1 MQRGAPGFPL
11 DVRTE
16 RGTEG
21 EWSGESALKNPVK
34 NSRFLDALSSRV
46 LVFDGAMGTQ
56 IQTYKLTK
64 DDFGGKA
71 GANDYLVL
79 TRPDVIRE
87 IHTKYL
93 EAGADVVETCTF
105 QSTRLRL
112 EEWGLADKL
121 EELNVQAA
129 KIARE
134 CCEKFSTPEKPRF
147 VAGSIGPTGFLPG
160 SSDPV
165 LSNVTYDQLE
175 ELFYEQA
182 KYLAKGG
189 VDTFLIETSQ
199 DILEVKAAVSG
210 CERFRKEANRYD
222 IPIMAQVT
230 LDQTGRMLLG
240 TDMATA
246 LAILEELPISV
257 IGMNCSTGPQ
267 EMRQPV
273 RYLGE
278 FSSLPV
284 SVIPNAGMP
293 ENVDGEAHYNL
304 KPEPFAAELRDFI
317 EKHGVAVVGGCC
329 GTGPDHIRL
338 LANSVAGLKPGKR
351 PKFHLHTV
359 ASPIKALRLDI
370 DNPPVVVGERLN
382 AQGSRK
388 AKDLM
393 LAKDYDALI
402 ALGKEQV
409 DDGAHMLDICTAMT
423 EAPIEKELMLTLARR
438 LSQESD
444 APLMIDSTEADVI
457 EAALKVIPGRA
468 IVNSI
473 NLEGDGSRLHRIAP
487 LIAKY
492 GAVTVAMT
500 IDDSDPEIKG
510 MAKSAV
516 HKVRVAKKITQ
527 MCADQYGLEPDQL
540 VFDVLTFTLA
550 TGEQEFRKSAVETI
564 EGIRSVKKEVPGVFT
579 VLGVSNV
586 SFGLTP
592 PARRVLNS
600 TFLYHCVQAGLDL
613 AIVNAKEIIPYTE
626 IPKDARDIAEDL
638 IFDRTEDALPRY
650 IKHFEGAA
658 GSAASDPRKAKID
671 PSLPVEQRIHEH
683 ILKRVKEGV
692 IEALEEARTQKG
704 YSPVDII
711 NKILLPAMKD
721 VGDRMAT
728 GEIILPFVLQSAEVM
743 KKAVSHLEQY
753 LDRDQSVSKGNV
765 VIATVYG
772 DVHDIGKNLVK
783 TIWSNNGY
791 TVHDLGKQ
799 VPLNT
804 ILAKAQEVNAVAVGL
819 SALLVTT
826 SKQMR
831 FCIEELEKQK
841 LPYVLIV
848 GGAAINREYVA
859 RISIS
864 DGESPYRNG
873 VFYSK
878 DAFEGL
884 KHLNAVA
891 DPQTRSAYVSANVKD
906 NQDRYFLSLRRD
918 AEKKARVGAG
928 IGLTSAVRRD
938 TPVPKPPFWG
948 VKTVSEVDLRD
959 VFPLIDRKALFGHSW
974 GVLKRKRSQE
984 EYDRDIRETFEP
996 LLLRLQEQAI
1006 REKILKPRAVYGFFP
1021 AWAEGESVVVFDP
1034 AKPDRELGRF
1044 TFPRQPD
1051 QEYLCL
1057 ADYVAPKDRC
1067 QKENLKD
1074 VIALDVVTV
1083 GDRVAEVCKD
1093 LDAKGDYSGS
1103 LYLHGLGVQT
1113 AEAMAEWIHRR
1124 VKSELGGAKG
1134 QRYSFGYPACPDLSQ
1149 QKFMFEL
1156 LGAEKAIGTV
1166 LTDAFQ
1172 IVPEASTA
1180 AFVVHH
1186 PEAKYFG
1193 VTGSGE

>member
-1 MQRGAPGFPL
+1 
-11 DVRTE
+11 
-16 RGTEG
+16 
-21 EWSGESALKNPVK
+21 
-34 NSRFLDALSSRV
+34 
-46 LVFDGAMGTQ
+46 MGTM
-56 IQTYKLTK
+56 IQTYHLTK
-64 DDFGGKA
+64 EDFGGKQ

-79 TRPDVIRE
+79 TKPDVIRE
-87 IHTKYL
+87 IHSKYL

-105 QSTRLRL
+105 QSTRPRL
-112 EEWGLADKL
+112 EEWGLGDKVA
-121 EELNVQAA
+121 EINIRAA
-129 KIARE
+129 QVARE
-134 CCEKFSTPEKPRF
+134 AASRYSTPEKPRF
-147 VAGSIGPTGFLPG
+147 VAGSMGPTGFLPG
-160 SSDPV
+160 SSDPA
-165 LSNVTYDQLE
+165 LSNITFDQLE
-175 ELFYEQA
+175 EIFREQA
-182 KYLAKGG
+182 AALAEGG
-189 VDTFLIETSQ
+189 VDVLLIETSQ
-199 DILEVKAAVSG
+199 DILEVKAAVAG
-210 CERFRKEANRYD
+210 CERFRKEAGRYD

-240 TDMATA
+240 TDIATA

-257 IGMNCSTGPQ
+257 IGMNCSTGPR
-267 EMRQPV
+267 EMREPV

-278 FSSLPV
+278 YSSVPI

-304 KPEPFAAELRDFI
+304 KPDALASELREFV
-317 EKHGVAVVGGCC
+317 EKHGIAIVGGCC
-329 GTGPDHIRL
+329 GTTPEHIRAL
-338 LANSVAGLKPGKR
+338 SHTVAGLKPGPR

-359 ASPIKALRLDI
+359 ASPIKPLRLDI

-388 AKDLM
+388 AKDIM
-393 LAKDYDALI
+393 LARDYDALV

-423 EAPIEKELMLTLARR
+423 EAPLERELMVTLARR
-438 LSQESD
+438 LSQETD
-444 APLMIDSTEADVI
+444 APLMIDSTEAEII

-468 IVNSI
+468 IVNSL

-500 IDDSDPEIKG
+500 IDDSDPEVRG
-510 MAKSAV
+510 MAKTAV
-516 HKVRVAKKITQ
+516 HKLRVAKKITEL
-527 MCADQYGLEPDQL
+527 CTRDYGLDPDQL

-550 TGEQEFRKSAVETI
+550 TGEQEFRRSAIETI
-564 EGIRSVKKEVPGVFT
+564 EGIRAVKKEIPGVFT

-586 SFGLTP
+586 SFGLAP
-592 PARRVLNS
+592 AARRVLNS

-626 IPKDARDIAEDL
+626 IPADARMLAEDL
-638 IFDRTEDALPRY
+638 IFDRTEDALPKY
-650 IKHFEGAA
+650 IRHFEGAA
-658 GSAASDPRKAKID
+658 GAPASDPRKAKID

-704 YSPVDII
+704 YTPVRII
-711 NKILLPAMKD
+711 NEILLPAMKD
-721 VGDRMAT
+721 VGERMAT

-743 KKAVSHLEQY
+743 KRAVTHLEQF
-753 LDRDQSVSKGNV
+753 LDRDQSVSKGDV
-765 VIATVYG
+765 VLATVYG

-804 ILAKAQEVNAVAVGL
+804 IIAKAREVNATAIGL

-831 FCIEELEKQK
+831 FCVEELEKQA
-841 LPYVLIV
+841 LPYPLIV
-848 GGAAINREYVA
+848 GGAAINREYVS
-859 RISIS
+859 RISIV
-864 DGESPYRNG
+864 DGEQPYKNG

-884 KHLNAVA
+884 SHLNAVA
-891 DPQTRSAYVSANVKD
+891 DPKQRDGYAAANIRD
-906 NQDRYFLSLRRD
+906 NQERYFRSLRKQEQQKAARD
-918 AEKKARVGAG
+918 GAAG
-928 IGLTSAVRRD
+928 RTSSVRRD
-938 TPVPKPPFWG
+938 VTVPKPPFWG
-948 VKTVSEVDLRD
+948 PRTLKDVDLKE

-984 EYDRDIRETFEP
+984 DYEKDLREIFLP
-996 LLLRLQEQAI
+996 LLDKLQEQVI
-1006 REKILKPRAVYGFFP
+1006 REKILSPRTVYGYFP

-1034 AKPDRELGRF
+1034 SNPDRELGRF
-1044 TFPRQPD
+1044 TFPRQTD
-1051 QEYLCL
+1051 GEYLCL
-1057 ADYVAPKDRC
+1057 ADYLLPKDRGV
-1067 QKENLKD
+1067 KD
-1074 VIALDVVTV
+1074 VLALDVVTV
-1083 GDRVAEVCKD
+1083 GDRVSEVCKE
-1093 LDAKGDYSGS
+1093 LDAKGDYTNS

-1113 AEAMAEWIHRR
+1113 AEAMAEWIHCRIR
-1124 VKSELGGAKG
+1124 ADLGIPGG
-1134 QRYSFGYPACPDLSQ
+1134 QRYSFGYPACPDLAQ
-1149 QKFMFEL
+1149 QQLLFSL
-1156 LGAEKAIGTV
+1156 LGAEQAIGTV
-1166 LTDAFQ
+1166 LTDSFQ

-1186 PEAKYFG
+1186 PEAKYFS
-1193 VTGSGE
+1193 VTGE

>member
-1 MQRGAPGFPL
+1 MAGPRVGA
-11 DVRTE
+11 R
-16 RGTEG
+16 
-21 EWSGESALKNPVK
+21 SGVSALKNVVK
-34 NSRFLDALSSRV
+34 NSPFLDALNSRV
-46 LVFDGAMGTQ
+46 LVFDGAMGTM
-56 IQTYKLTK
+56 IQTYHLTK
-64 DDFGGKA
+64 DDFGGKQ

-79 TRPDVIRE
+79 TKPAVIQE
-87 IHTKYL
+87 IHSKYL

-105 QSTRLRL
+105 QSTRPRL
-112 EEWGLADKL
+112 EEWGLGDKVA
-121 EELNVQAA
+121 EINIKAA
-129 KIARE
+129 RLARE
-134 CCEKFSTPEKPRF
+134 AADKFSTPDKRRF
-147 VAGSIGPTGFLPG
+147 VAGSMGPTGFLPS
-160 SSDPV
+160 SSDPT
-165 LSNVTYDQLE
+165 LSNITFDQLE
-175 ELFYEQA
+175 EIFREQA
-182 KYLAKGG
+182 AALAEGG
-189 VDTFLIETSQ
+189 VHAFLIETSQ
-199 DILEVKAAVSG
+199 DILEVKAAVAG
-210 CERFRKEANRYD
+210 CERFRRESGRYD
-222 IPIMAQVT
+222 IPVMAQIT
-230 LDQTGRMLLG
+230 LDQSGRMLLG
-240 TDMATA
+240 TDVATA

-267 EMRQPV
+267 EMRESV

-278 FSSLPV
+278 FSTVPI

-304 KPEPFAAELRDFI
+304 KPDALASELHDFVT
-317 EKHGVAVVGGCC
+317 KHGIAIVGGCC
-329 GTGPDHIRL
+329 GTTPEHIRKL
-338 LANSVAGLKPGKR
+338 SQSVAGLKPGKR
-351 PKFHLHTV
+351 PSFQLHVV
-359 ASPIKALRLDI
+359 ASPIKPLKLDI

-388 AKDLM
+388 AKDVM
-393 LAKDYDALI
+393 LTRDYDALV

-423 EAPIEKELMLTLARR
+423 EAPLEKELMLTLVRR
-438 LSQESD
+438 LSQETD
-444 APLMIDSTEADVI
+444 APLMVDSTEVDVI

-473 NLEGDGSRLHRIAP
+473 NLEGDGSRLHKISP

-510 MAKSAV
+510 MAKTAA
-516 HKVRVAKKITQ
+516 HKLRVAQKITKL
-527 MCADQYGLEPDQL
+527 CSEQYGLERDQL

-550 TGEQEFRKSAVETI
+550 TGEPEFRRSAMETI
-564 EGIRSVKKEVPGVFT
+564 EGIRAIKKELPGVFT

-626 IPKDARDIAEDL
+626 IPKEARDIAEEM
-638 IFDRTEDALPRY
+638 IFDKAEDALPRY

-658 GSAASDPRKAKID
+658 GAPATDPRKAKID

-692 IEALEEARTQKG
+692 IEALEEARTKKG
-704 YSPVDII
+704 LAPVEII
-711 NKILLPAMKD
+711 NTILLPAMKD

-743 KKAVSHLEQY
+743 KRAVTHLEQY
-753 LDRDQSVSKGNV
+753 LDKDQSVSKGNV

-804 ILAKAQEVNAVAVGL
+804 ILAKAQEVGAVAIGL

-831 FCIEELEKQK
+831 FCIEELDKQK

-848 GGAAINREYVA
+848 GGAAINREYVS
-859 RISIS
+859 RISIT

-884 KHLNAVA
+884 HHLNAVA
-891 DPQTRSAYVSANVKD
+891 DKKTKAAYVADNLRD
-906 NQDRYFLSLRRD
+906 NQERYFASLKKQ
-918 AEKKARVGAG
+918 EKQKAALASAPAG
-928 IGLTSAVRRD
+928 KSAVRRD
-938 TPVPKPPFWG
+938 APVPKPPFWG
-948 VKTVSEVDLRD
+948 PKVLADVDLKE

-984 EYDRDIRETFEP
+984 EYEKDLKETFEP
-996 LLLRLQEQAI
+996 LLADLQAQVI
-1006 REKILKPRAVYGFFP
+1006 RDKTLQPRSVYGYFP
-1021 AWAEGESVVVFDP
+1021 AWADGNSVVVFDP
-1034 AKPDRELGRF
+1034 KNPDRELGRF
-1044 TFPRQPD
+1044 SFPRQPD
-1051 QEYLCL
+1051 REYLCL
-1057 ADYVAPKDRC
+1057 SDFLSPKERGV
-1067 QKENLKD
+1067 KD
-1074 VIALDVVTV
+1074 VLALDVVTV
-1083 GDRVAEVCKD
+1083 GDRVSEVCKA
-1093 LDAKGDYSGS
+1093 LDARGDYTGS

-1113 AEAMAEWIHRR
+1113 AEAMAEYIHQKIR
-1124 VKSELGGAKG
+1124 KDLGIAGG

-1149 QKFMFEL
+1149 QKFLFDL

-1166 LTDAFQ
+1166 LTEGFQ
-1172 IVPEASTA
+1172 IIPEASTA
-1180 AFVVHH
+1180 AFVCHH
-1186 PEAKYFG
+1186 PEARYFS
-1193 VTGSGE
+1193 VTNTD

>member
-1 MQRGAPGFPL
+1 MPP
-11 DVRTE
+11 E
-16 RGTEG
+16 
-21 EWSGESALKNPVK
+21 
-34 NSRFLDALSSRV
+34 SRFLEALKSRV
-46 LVFDGAMGTQ
+46 LVFDGAMGTM
-56 IQTYKLTK
+56 IQTYHLTK
-64 DDFGGKA
+64 DDFGGRQ

-87 IHTKYL
+87 IHAKYL

-105 QSTRLRL
+105 QSTRPRL
-112 EEWGLADKL
+112 EEWGLGD
-121 EELNVQAA
+121 NVAEINIRAA
-129 KIARE
+129 EIARAE
-134 CCEKFSTPEKPRF
+134 ADRFSTPDRPRF
-147 VAGSIGPTGFLPG
+147 VAGSMGPTGFLPS
-160 SSDPV
+160 SSDPS
-165 LSNVTYDQLE
+165 LSNITFDQLE
-175 ELFYEQA
+175 EIFREQA
-182 KYLAKGG
+182 EALARGG

-199 DILEVKAAVSG
+199 DILEVKAAIAG
-210 CERFRKEANRYD
+210 CDRFRRESGRSD
-222 IPIMAQVT
+222 IPIMAQIT
-230 LDQTGRMLLG
+230 LDPSGRMLLG
-240 TDMATA
+240 TDAATA
-246 LAILEELPISV
+246 LAILEELPIAV
-257 IGMNCSTGPQ
+257 IGMNCSTGPH
-267 EMRQPV
+267 EMRESV

-278 FSSLPV
+278 NSSLPV

-293 ENVDGEAHYNL
+293 ENIDGEAHYGL
-304 KPEPFAAELRDFI
+304 KPDALAHELRDFVG
-317 EKHGVAVVGGCC
+317 KHGISIVGGCC
-329 GTGPDHIRL
+329 GTTPEHIRAL
-338 LANSVAGLKPGKR
+338 SDSVRGLTPGKR
-351 PKFHLHTV
+351 PRFHLHVV
-359 ASPIKALRLDI
+359 ASPIKPLRLDI

-388 AKDLM
+388 AKEMM
-393 LAKDYDALI
+393 LAKDIDALVT
-402 ALGKEQV
+402 LGKEQV

-423 EAPIEKELMLTLARR
+423 EAPLEKELMLELARR
-438 LSQESD
+438 LSQETD

-457 EAALKVIPGRA
+457 EAALKVIPGRV

-473 NLEGDGSRLHRIAP
+473 NLEGDGSRVRKIAP
-487 LIAKY
+487 LIRKF

-500 IDDSDPEIKG
+500 IDDSDPEVRG
-510 MAKSAV
+510 MAKTAA
-516 HKVRVAKKITQ
+516 HKLQVARKITDI
-527 MCADQYGLEPDQL
+527 CTREYNLDRDQL

-550 TGEQEFRKSAVETI
+550 TGEAEFRRSATETI
-564 EGIRSVKKEVPGVFT
+564 EGIRAVKKELPGVFT

-600 TFLYHCVQAGLDL
+600 VFLYHCVQAGLDL
-613 AIVNAKEIIPYTE
+613 AIVNAKEIIPYAE
-626 IPKDARDIAEDL
+626 IPRDARDIAEDL
-638 IFDRTEDALPRY
+638 VFDRADDALPRF

-658 GSAASDPRKAKID
+658 GAPASDPRKAKID

-743 KKAVSHLEQY
+743 KRAVSHLEQF
-753 LDRDQSVSKGNV
+753 LDKDQSVTKGNV
-765 VIATVYG
+765 VLATVYG

-804 ILAKAQEVNAVAVGL
+804 ILAKAQEVGAVAIGL

-831 FCIEELEKQK
+831 FCVEELEKMG
-841 LPYVLIV
+841 LPFVLIV

-859 RISIS
+859 RISIT

-884 KHLNAVA
+884 RHLNAVA
-891 DPQTRSAYVSANVKD
+891 DPEARVSYIGDNVRD
-906 NQDRYFLSLRRD
+906 NQQRYFQSLKRATSAKAHVGSAGKTSSIRRD
-918 AEKKARVGAG
+918 A
-928 IGLTSAVRRD
+928 
-938 TPVPKPPFWG
+938 PVPIPPFWG
-948 VKTVSEVDLRD
+948 SRVLGEIPLAE

-996 LLLRLQEQAI
+996 LLRDLQDRAI
-1006 REKILKPRAVYGFFP
+1006 REKILLPKAVYGFFP
-1021 AWAEGESVVVFDP
+1021 VWSDGESLVIFDP
-1034 AKPDRELGRF
+1034 VVPTRELGRF
-1044 TFPRQPD
+1044 SFPRQPEGD
-1051 QEYLCL
+1051 HLCL
-1057 ADYVAPKDRC
+1057 ADYFSPKDRG
-1067 QKENLKD
+1067 QKD
-1074 VIALDVVTV
+1074 VLALDVVTV
-1083 GDRVAEVCKD
+1083 GDRVSEICKEY
-1093 LDAKGDYSGS
+1093 DAKGDYSMS

-1113 AEAMAEWIHRR
+1113 AEAMAEWVHQR
-1124 VKSELGGAKG
+1124 VKADLGIPGG
-1134 QRYSFGYPACPDLSQ
+1134 QRYSFGYPACPDLTQ
-1149 QKFMFEL
+1149 QGLLFKL
-1156 LGAEKAIGTV
+1156 LGAEQAIGTV
-1166 LTDAFQ
+1166 LTEGFQ

-1180 AFVVHH
+1180 AFIAHH
-1186 PEAKYFG
+1186 PEAKYFSVRDG
-1193 VTGSGE
+1193 VE